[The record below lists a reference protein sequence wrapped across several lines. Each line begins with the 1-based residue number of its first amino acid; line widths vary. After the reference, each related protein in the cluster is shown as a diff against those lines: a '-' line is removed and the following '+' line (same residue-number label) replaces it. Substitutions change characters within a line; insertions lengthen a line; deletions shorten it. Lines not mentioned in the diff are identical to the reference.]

1 MNFKNTLSYAQE
13 LDNQDSLHNFR
24 EQFHIPKVNKK
35 PAVYLCGNSLGLQ
48 PKNVESSIKQELKDW
63 QELGVEG
70 HFHGKNPWLYYHKFL
85 INPLTKIVG
94 AKPSEVVV
102 MNNLTANLHLMMVS
116 FYRPT
121 KKRYKIIMEG
131 GAFPSDQYAMESQ
144 TKFHGFQPDDAIIE
158 LLPREGEQTL
168 RTADIVATIKA
179 NADELALVMLG
190 GVNYY
195 TGQAYDMKTITAAAH
210 EVGANAGFDLA
221 HAAGN
226 IKLEL
231 HNWNV
236 DFAVWCS
243 YKYMNSGPG
252 GTSGVFVHEI
262 HGSNSD
268 LPRFAGWWGHDEENR
283 FLMKKGFIPMEG
295 AAGWQLSNAQIFPM
309 AIYKASLEIFE
320 AAGMENL
327 IAKSEKLTAYLE
339 FLLLEIN
346 KELNATFIKI
356 ITPQK
361 PKDRGCQ
368 LSLVIAKGGKRI
380 FEEIT
385 KQGVIADWRAPDVIR
400 IAPVPLYNTFEDVF
414 QFASILKKAI
424 VLLGK

>member
-1 MNFKNTLSYAQE
+1 
-13 LDNQDSLHNFR
+13 
-24 EQFHIPKVNKK
+24 
-35 PAVYLCGNSLGLQ
+35 
-48 PKNVESSIKQELKDW
+48 
-63 QELGVEG
+63 
-70 HFHGKNPWLYYHKFL
+70 
-85 INPLTKIVG
+85 
-94 AKPSEVVV
+94 
-102 MNNLTANLHLMMVS
+102 
-116 FYRPT
+116 
-121 KKRYKIIMEG
+121 
-131 GAFPSDQYAMESQ
+131 
-144 TKFHGFQPDDAIIE
+144 
-158 LLPREGEQTL
+158 
-168 RTADIVATIKA
+168 
-179 NADELALVMLG
+179 
-190 GVNYY
+190 
-195 TGQAYDMKTITAAAH
+195 
-210 EVGANAGFDLA
+210 
-221 HAAGN
+221 
-226 IKLEL
+226 
-231 HNWNV
+231 
-236 DFAVWCS
+236 
-243 YKYMNSGPG
+243 
-252 GTSGVFVHEI
+252 
-262 HGSNSD
+262 
-268 LPRFAGWWGHDEENR
+268 LPRFTGWWGHDEENR